1 MIQAETI
8 IDGKY
13 KLLKPIGYGGMASIF
28 LAEDINTKTKFAIKV
43 MDKRLANDKKLVHEL
58 GHPSAGIVK
67 TYLVRIDSLLDEE
80 QLSHCMNGMIV
91 DEQGKAVG
99 AGQSPEMGQDFL
111 KFESVEQE
119 QRK

>member
-43 MDKRLANDKKLVHEL
+43 MDKRLANDKKF
-58 GHPSAGIVK
+58 IQ
-67 TYLVRIDSLLDEE
+67 R
-80 QLSHCMNGMIV
+80 
-91 DEQGKAVG
+91 
-99 AGQSPEMGQDFL
+99 F
-111 KFESVEQE
+111 EQE
-119 QRK
+119 AKIGIMLNHVNIPYVTGKTEYISF